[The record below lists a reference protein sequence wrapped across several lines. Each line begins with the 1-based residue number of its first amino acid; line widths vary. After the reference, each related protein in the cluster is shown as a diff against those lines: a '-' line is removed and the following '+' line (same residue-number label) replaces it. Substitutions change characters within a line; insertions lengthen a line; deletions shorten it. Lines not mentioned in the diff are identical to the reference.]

1 MLPGNVAVE
10 KVSPYKQRCTLQCM
24 ALPDL
29 QQNYF
34 QLFKLPE
41 QFALNGADLGE
52 RFRQMQ
58 SQSHPDRFASK
69 SPHEQRVAVQYS
81 ALVNQA
87 YSILRKPLP
96 RALYLLEL
104 AGMDKEQVAAQ
115 KMDGGFLIE
124 QMDLREKLE
133 SIHDLVDPDAFL
145 EHLIIEIAADI
156 KSHEQEFSSA
166 FTDRDLNSAASAC
179 VKIQYLEKLLQEAEQ
194 IESGLLG

>member
-1 MLPGNVAVE
+1 
-10 KVSPYKQRCTLQCM
+10 M
-24 ALPDL
+24 AGPDL

-133 SIHDLVDPDAFL
+133 SIHDLVDPDTFL

-166 FTDRDLNSAASAC
+166 FTDRDLNGAASAC